1 MQKECGCCRKPF
13 QSENIQNNNQ
23 DTNRINLTNNND
35 NINNNN
41 NNIHRSEQIDIAN
54 INIEINNNDEQKE
67 IKQMQIISPFS
78 ILINLIIV
86 GGGTILN
93 GCIFKNSFL
102 RILGLYQIFC
112 FFFWIWFFTEF

>member
-23 DTNRINLTNNND
+23 DTNRINLANNND
-35 NINNNN
+35 NINNNNN

-54 INIEINNNDEQKE
+54 IDIEINNNDGQKK
-67 IKQMQIISPFS
+67 IKQMQIISLFS
-78 ILINLIIV
+78 ILTNLIIV
-86 GGGTILN
+86 GGGTILS

-102 RILGLYQIFC
+102 RTLGLYQII
-112 FFFWIWFFTEF
+112 FFFLDLVLY